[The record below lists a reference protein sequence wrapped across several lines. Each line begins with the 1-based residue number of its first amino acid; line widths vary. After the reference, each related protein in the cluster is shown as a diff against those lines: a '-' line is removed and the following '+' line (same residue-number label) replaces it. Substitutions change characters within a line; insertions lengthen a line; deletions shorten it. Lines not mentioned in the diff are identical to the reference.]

1 MPVRDHALWVIASAM
16 TEQVTALAL
25 ILQSCGQ
32 EEIAKR
38 ALKDAEDARDAL
50 TKEAIRAQIPAPTGS
65 SMPSISP
72 VSSNSWPGGKSGCGS

>member
-50 TKEAIRAQIPAPTGS
+50 TKEAIRAQIQPERIGS
-65 SMPSISP
+65 SMPSF
-72 VSSNSWPGGKSGCGS
+72 VCKSSDS